1 MATNVVSDRAT
12 AMRLVGEGDLSGA
25 IRILGPLVEASGEPE
40 ERIVLGTI
48 AYIAT
53 DYGLAQA
60 QFERAYRDL
69 QARGLPRRAAIAA
82 TALARLFV
90 DGLED
95 QVVGRGW
102 LARALR
108 LLEHEEP
115 CVEKGYVLVG
125 MVGASVENAEEL
137 EANAHRALDIAHRFQ
152 DRDLECKA
160 LGDAGLA
167 LVSMGRIQDGMAHLD
182 EAFTMIAGGDC
193 KNPSIISQVMCGML
207 SACDRCGDVQRAESW
222 LRFREKSSGGA
233 ANHTFA
239 HCLSAFGS
247 LLCQLGR
254 WQEAETALRLGL
266 SRGETSFR
274 HTRLTARAALA
285 DLWIRQ
291 GRLDEAALLIDPDV
305 DRVEIM
311 GPRARLHLARRQW
324 ELAAA
329 VAGQALRQLTGDQ
342 LRAAPLLL
350 VLVDAE
356 LGRGNTEA
364 AGGAAMEL
372 QRLADASEVPALA
385 AQAALGLG
393 KTAAAKGDLAAAAKH
408 FDIGLGALAGSDWP
422 ILRAA
427 LHLELARAHA
437 PDAPPLAVVD
447 GQAALAIYQR
457 VGAPEAADA
466 AKLLRS
472 LGIQATAGASQRSA
486 LDVLSR
492 REREVLQALA
502 QGLSNPEIAKRL
514 FITAKTAEH
523 HVSSILSKLGLRN
536 RAEAAAFAASFQI
549 SQDPGVS
556 PGR

>member
-1 MATNVVSDRAT
+1 
-12 AMRLVGEGDLSGA
+12 
-25 IRILGPLVEASGEPE
+25 
-40 ERIVLGTI
+40 
-48 AYIAT
+48 
-53 DYGLAQA
+53 
-60 QFERAYRDL
+60 
-69 QARGLPRRAAIAA
+69 
-82 TALARLFV
+82 
-90 DGLED
+90 
-95 QVVGRGW
+95 
-102 LARALR
+102 
-108 LLEHEEP
+108 
-115 CVEKGYVLVG
+115 
-125 MVGASVENAEEL
+125 
-137 EANAHRALDIAHRFQ
+137 
-152 DRDLECKA
+152 
-160 LGDAGLA
+160 
-167 LVSMGRIQDGMAHLD
+167 
-182 EAFTMIAGGDC
+182 
-193 KNPSIISQVMCGML
+193 
-207 SACDRCGDVQRAESW
+207 
-222 LRFREKSSGGA
+222 
-233 ANHTFA
+233 
-239 HCLSAFGS
+239 
-247 LLCQLGR
+247 
-254 WQEAETALRLGL
+254 
-266 SRGETSFR
+266 
-274 HTRLTARAALA
+274 
-285 DLWIRQ
+285 
-291 GRLDEAALLIDPDV
+291 
-305 DRVEIM
+305 VEIM

-356 LGRGNTEA
+356 LGRGNTDA
-364 AGGAAMEL
+364 AGGAAVEL

-393 KTAAAKGDLAAAAKH
+393 KTAAAKGDVAVAAKH

-466 AKLLRS
+466 AELLQS
-472 LGIQATAGASQRSA
+472 LGVQATAGPSQRSA

-523 HVSSILSKLGLRN
+523 HVSSILSKLGVRN

>member
-1 MATNVVSDRAT
+1 MATNAVSDRAT

-167 LVSMGRIQDGMAHLD
+167 LVSMGRIPDGLARLD

-193 KNPSIISQVMCGML
+193 KNPAFISQVMCGML
-207 SACDRCGDVQRAESW
+207 SAS
-222 LRFREKSSGGA
+222 
-233 ANHTFA
+233 
-239 HCLSAFGS
+239 
-247 LLCQLGR
+247 
-254 WQEAETALRLGL
+254 
-266 SRGETSFR
+266 
-274 HTRLTARAALA
+274 
-285 DLWIRQ
+285 
-291 GRLDEAALLIDPDV
+291 
-305 DRVEIM
+305 
-311 GPRARLHLARRQW
+311 
-324 ELAAA
+324 
-329 VAGQALRQLTGDQ
+329 
-342 LRAAPLLL
+342 
-350 VLVDAE
+350 
-356 LGRGNTEA
+356 
-364 AGGAAMEL
+364 
-372 QRLADASEVPALA
+372 
-385 AQAALGLG
+385 
-393 KTAAAKGDLAAAAKH
+393 
-408 FDIGLGALAGSDWP
+408 
-422 ILRAA
+422 
-427 LHLELARAHA
+427 
-437 PDAPPLAVVD
+437 
-447 GQAALAIYQR
+447 
-457 VGAPEAADA
+457 
-466 AKLLRS
+466 
-472 LGIQATAGASQRSA
+472 
-486 LDVLSR
+486 
-492 REREVLQALA
+492 
-502 QGLSNPEIAKRL
+502 
-514 FITAKTAEH
+514 
-523 HVSSILSKLGLRN
+523 
-536 RAEAAAFAASFQI
+536 
-549 SQDPGVS
+549 
-556 PGR
+556 